1 MLIYR
6 RDQMQPA
13 NGTPDR
19 ETVPPIMR
27 GSIMKDNQQI
37 KPVVSEDFS
46 KVTFEIRGMQDLVL
60 DMSALHPDILKR
72 AAAVGMAQ
80 VRIIDAAAV
89 SRDDGAGGVRSVAEM
104 LELKRERMEAL
115 ISHYMTGTAEW
126 TQKRA
131 AGGGGAKDTS
141 GITLQAMR
149 RVWPDKD
156 CEGLA
161 FKLETKRGIS
171 RKEAYAE
178 FAKTKEV
185 AAAIAAIKAERSTMS
200 ADDLL
205 DEMEGGE

>member
-1 MLIYR
+1 
-6 RDQMQPA
+6 
-13 NGTPDR
+13 
-19 ETVPPIMR
+19 
-27 GSIMKDNQQI
+27 MKDNQQI
-37 KPVVSEDFS
+37 KPVVSDDMTR
-46 KVTFEIRGMQDLVL
+46 VTFEVRGADPIVL
-60 DMSALHPDILKR
+60 DMTKLHPDIIKR
-72 AAAVGMAQ
+72 AACVGMAQ

-89 SRDDGAGGVRSVAEM
+89 SRADADGNVRSAGEM
-104 LELKRERMEAL
+104 LTLKRERMEAL
-115 ISHYMTGTAEW
+115 VAHYMTGTSEW
-126 TQKRA
+126 SQKRA
-131 AGGGGAKDTS
+131 AGDGAKDTS

-149 RVWPDKD
+149 RVWPGKD

-185 AAAIAAIKAERSTMS
+185 AAAIAAIKAERATVS

>member
-1 MLIYR
+1 
-6 RDQMQPA
+6 
-13 NGTPDR
+13 
-19 ETVPPIMR
+19 
-27 GSIMKDNQQI
+27 MKDNQQI

-46 KVTFEIRGMQDLVL
+46 KVTFEMRGMQDLVL
-60 DMSALHPDILKR
+60 DMTKLHPDVLKR

-115 ISHYMTGTAEW
+115 IAHYMTGTAEW

-131 AGGGGAKDTS
+131 SGTGTKDTS

-185 AAAIAAIKAERSTMS
+185 AAAIAAIKAERATVS

-205 DEMEGGE
+205 DEMEDDSE

>member
-1 MLIYR
+1 
-6 RDQMQPA
+6 
-13 NGTPDR
+13 
-19 ETVPPIMR
+19 
-27 GSIMKDNQQI
+27 MKDNQQI
-37 KPVVSEDFS
+37 KPVVSEDFT
-46 KVTFEIRGMQDLVL
+46 KVTFEMRGMQDLVL
-60 DMSALHPDILKR
+60 DMSKLHPDVIKR
-72 AAAVGMAQ
+72 AACVGMAQ

-89 SRDDGAGGVRSVAEM
+89 SRADADGNVRTAAEM
-104 LELKRERMEAL
+104 LTLKRERMEAL
-115 ISHYMTGTAEW
+115 VAHYMTGTDEW

-131 AGGGGAKDTS
+131 AGGGTKDTS

-185 AAAIAAIKAERSTMS
+185 AAAIAAIKAERATVS

-205 DEMEGGE
+205 DEMEGDEGDGE

>member
-1 MLIYR
+1 
-6 RDQMQPA
+6 
-13 NGTPDR
+13 
-19 ETVPPIMR
+19 
-27 GSIMKDNQQI
+27 MKDNQQI
-37 KPVVSEDFS
+37 KPVISESFD
-46 KVTFEIRGMQDLVL
+46 KVTFEMRGMQNLVL
-60 DMSALHPDILKR
+60 DMAALHPDVIKR
-72 AAAVGMAQ
+72 AACVGMAQ

-89 SRDDGAGGVRSVAEM
+89 SRTDAEGVIRTATEM

-115 ISHYMTGTAEW
+115 ITHYMTGTAEW

-131 AGGGGAKDTS
+131 SGTGTKDTS

-161 FKLETKRGIS
+161 FKLETKRGIT

>member
-1 MLIYR
+1 
-6 RDQMQPA
+6 
-13 NGTPDR
+13 
-19 ETVPPIMR
+19 
-27 GSIMKDNQQI
+27 MKDNQQI
-37 KPVVSEDFS
+37 KPVVSEDFT
-46 KVTFEIRGMQDLVL
+46 KVTFEMRGMQDLVL
-60 DMSALHPDILKR
+60 DMSKLHPDVIKR
-72 AAAVGMAQ
+72 AACVGMTQ

-89 SRDDGAGGVRSVAEM
+89 SRADADGNVRSAAEM
-104 LELKRERMEAL
+104 LTLKRERMEAL
-115 ISHYMTGTAEW
+115 VAHYMTGTSEW

-131 AGGGGAKDTS
+131 AGGWTKDTS

-185 AAAIAAIKAERSTMS
+185 AAAIAAIKAERATVS

-205 DEMEGGE
+205 DEMEDGGE

>member
-1 MLIYR
+1 
-6 RDQMQPA
+6 
-13 NGTPDR
+13 
-19 ETVPPIMR
+19 
-27 GSIMKDNQQI
+27 MKDNQQI
-37 KPVVSEDFS
+37 KPVISDSFD
-46 KVTFEIRGMQDLVL
+46 KVTFEMRGMPDLVL
-60 DMSALHPDILKR
+60 DMAALHPDVIKR
-72 AAAVGMAQ
+72 AACVGMAQ

-89 SRDDGAGGVRSVAEM
+89 SRADSDGNIRTAAEM

-115 ISHYMTGTAEW
+115 IDHYMTGTAEW
-126 TQKRA
+126 TQKR

-161 FKLETKRGIS
+161 FKLETKRGIT

-185 AAAIAAIKAERSTMS
+185 AAAIAAIKAERATVS

-205 DEMEGGE
+205 DEMEDDSE

>member
-1 MLIYR
+1 
-6 RDQMQPA
+6 
-13 NGTPDR
+13 
-19 ETVPPIMR
+19 
-27 GSIMKDNQQI
+27 MKDNQQI
-37 KPVVSEDFS
+37 KPVVSDDMTR
-46 KVTFEIRGMQDLVL
+46 VTFEVRGGTPIVL
-60 DMSALHPDILKR
+60 DMTKLHPDIIKR
-72 AAAVGMAQ
+72 AACVGMAQ

-115 ISHYMTGTAEW
+115 IAHYMTGTAEW

-131 AGGGGAKDTS
+131 GGAGTKDTS

>member
-1 MLIYR
+1 
-6 RDQMQPA
+6 
-13 NGTPDR
+13 
-19 ETVPPIMR
+19 
-27 GSIMKDNQQI
+27 MKDNQQI
-37 KPVVSEDFS
+37 KPVISDDLNT
-46 KVTFEIRGMQDLVL
+46 VTFEIRGGDNLVL
-60 DMSALHPDILKR
+60 DMTKLHPDIIRR
-72 AAAVGMAQ
+72 AACVGMAQ

-89 SRDDGAGGVRSVAEM
+89 SRDDGAGGVRSQSEM

-115 ISHYMTGTAEW
+115 VAHYMTGTDEW
-126 TQKRA
+126 NRKRA
-131 AGGGGAKDTS
+131 VGGATKDTS

-161 FKLETKRGIS
+161 FKLETKRGIT

-185 AAAIAAIKAERSTMS
+185 AAAIAAIKAERATVS

-205 DEMEGGE
+205 DEMEEDEAE